1 MRRRIPVG
9 RRAVAAVCALI
20 AVSVLVL
27 DAAHPSASATET
39 NDSTTGTASTVSP
52 STVAVGGTLTYTLSG
67 FPPGATIQISVDDGA
82 PGGQVPVQES
92 IGSATVNKDGVT
104 SGAVELPGYVVK
116 GSHWLRFD
124 VSAGPDIPT
133 SEVRTLDYTNKSP
146 YFTVGDVTI
155 IGGSAT
161 TPAAAGEPA
170 PASSPTAS
178 SPTAA
183 GSETADSEPTG
194 AASEDSRTT
203 QVEIV
208 PNGKETQAA
217 VEVRDSTFPYV
228 GASLFLLA
236 LLLVLLAV
244 VVVVS
249 RRRRAAGGMAAS
261 P

>member
-183 GSETADSEPTG
+183 GSE
-194 AASEDSRTT
+194 DSRTT

-208 PNGKETQAA
+208 PNGRETQAA

>member
-104 SGAVELPGYVVK
+104 SGAGELPGYVVK

-155 IGGSAT
+155 IGGSAIP
-161 TPAAAGEPA
+161 PAA
-170 PASSPTAS
+170 
-178 SPTAA
+178 
-183 GSETADSEPTG
+183 
-194 AASEDSRTT
+194 
-203 QVEIV
+203 
-208 PNGKETQAA
+208 
-217 VEVRDSTFPYV
+217 
-228 GASLFLLA
+228 
-236 LLLVLLAV
+236 
-244 VVVVS
+244 
-249 RRRRAAGGMAAS
+249 RRRRLTTTTTASRTSRSASRKSDAPTYGKVLSLTSTAACVSLPLGTIS
-261 P
+261 T

>member
-1 MRRRIPVG
+1 M
-9 RRAVAAVCALI
+9 AVCALVV
-20 AVSVLVL
+20 VSVLAL
-27 DAAHPSASATET
+27 GMTRMAHPLASAAESG
-39 NDSTTGTASTVSP
+39 DSTTGTASTVSP

-67 FPPGATIQISVDDGA
+67 FPPGATIQISVDDGMLSA
-82 PGGQVPVQES
+82 QEA
-92 IGSATVNKDGVT
+92 IGAATINKDGVT
-104 SGAVELPGYVVK
+104 SGAVELPGYVAK

-133 SEVRTLDYTNKSP
+133 NEVRTLDYTNKSP

-170 PASSPTAS
+170 PAASPTTA

-183 GSETADSEPTG
+183 GSESAASEPTG

-208 PNGKETQAA
+208 SGGRETQPA
-217 VEVRDSTFPYV
+217 VEIRDSTFPYV

-236 LLLVLLAV
+236 LLLVLLAAAV
-244 VVVVS
+244 VMS
-249 RRRRAAGGMAAS
+249 RRRRSTGEKAA
-261 P
+261 PP

>member
-20 AVSVLVL
+20 VVSVLTL

-67 FPPGATIQISVDDGA
+67 FPPGATVQISVDDGA

-92 IGSATVNKDGVT
+92 VGSATVNKDGVT
-104 SGAVELPGYVVK
+104 SGAVELPGYVAK

-124 VSAGPDIPT
+124 VSAGRDIPT
-133 SEVRTLDYTNKSP
+133 NEVRTLDYTNKSP

-161 TPAAAGEPA
+161 TSATASESAPAADTTPFDSGAA
-170 PASSPTAS
+170 DSAT
-178 SPTAA
+178 A
-183 GSETADSEPTG
+183 GSETAGAETG
-194 AASEDSRTT
+194 DSRTT

-208 PNGKETQAA
+208 SGGRETQPA
-217 VEVRDSTFPYV
+217 VEIRDSTFPYV

-236 LLLVLLAV
+236 LLLVLLAAV
-244 VVVVS
+244 VVLN
-249 RRRRAAGGMAAS
+249 RRRRAAREMSGE
-261 P
+261 

>member
-20 AVSVLVL
+20 VVSVLTL

-67 FPPGATIQISVDDGA
+67 FPPGATVQISVDDGA

-92 IGSATVNKDGVT
+92 VGSATVNKDGVT

-170 PASSPTAS
+170 
-178 SPTAA
+178 
-183 GSETADSEPTG
+183 G